1 MPDSLNALSL
11 GINWGFT
18 SMGLTSSVEDLG
30 PGACEQIGLLDRRS
44 GCVRGEWLPPESA
57 FAGALYS
64 GIANVVEVQ
73 RAGGGNLVSRGPLR
87 VAPPQGPLLR
97 GAPAPAGVGP
107 PGPV

>member
-44 GCVRGEWLPPESA
+44 GCVRGEWLALESA
-57 FAGALYS
+57 FEDALHGA
-64 GIANVVEVQ
+64 IANVVEVQ
-73 RAGGGNLVSRGPLR
+73 RAAAGSLRSRAPVRVPQPQERLR
-87 VAPPQGPLLR
+87 
-97 GAPAPAGVGP
+97 PAQPGHPAFR
-107 PGPV
+107 